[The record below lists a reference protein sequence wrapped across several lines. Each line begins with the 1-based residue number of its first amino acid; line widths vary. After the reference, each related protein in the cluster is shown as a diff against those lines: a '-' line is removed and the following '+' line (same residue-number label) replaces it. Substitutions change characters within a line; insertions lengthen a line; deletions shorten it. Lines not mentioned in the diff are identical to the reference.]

1 MTCLVRRWLST
12 PVTSPVR
19 RAALLSVTALAL
31 VATLSGCGSI
41 LDQVLGQAPPPAQ
54 RDEPGGEVTAS
65 ADADVFTL
73 ALGDCLD
80 YRAVEEQTE
89 LTTLPI
95 VPCADEHD
103 SEVYAEKTLTQEE
116 FDDLDTV
123 AAEYCYDEFALFVG
137 VPLEESELTYS
148 YFFPTPTSW
157 EQGDDVLQC
166 LVITPDGKPTTGT
179 LEGAAR

>member
-1 MTCLVRRWLST
+1 MTRLVRHWLST

-19 RAALLSVTALAL
+19 RTALLSVTALAL
-31 VATLSGCGSI
+31 VATLSGCGSV
-41 LDQVLGQAPPPAQ
+41 LDQLLGEAPPPAQ

-80 YRAVEEQTE
+80 YRAVSEQTE

-103 SEVYAEKTLTQEE
+103 SEVYAEKKLTQEE

-137 VPLEESELTYS
+137 VTYEESVYDFS
-148 YFFPTPTSW
+148 YFFPTDQSW
-157 EQGDDVLQC
+157 LTGDDVLQC
-166 LVITPDGKPTTGT
+166 VIVTPEGEPATGT